1 MDNALQLLEQQNV
14 LDQERQVGGRF
25 YQDRWKVSAVMQT
38 DFLLATTILCVDL
51 DQVQSISGESLA
63 EETETRQRV
72 VSALNSSYL
81 IWLQSSSSSREAQK
95 AAEASKIVLGKAE
108 MLNTRISP
116 GSPQQGAASQHIDI
130 TASLSSPNTS
140 FSNLRFQ
147 VPDITTTSNWPM
159 EFPDT
164 VNDDF
169 NFVNKA
175 HCDRNCCMIGLTRCS
190 RIGIL
195 DIKHGTLTSC

>member
-38 DFLLATTILCVDL
+38 DFLLATTILWVDL
-51 DQVQSISGESLA
+51 DQVQSNSGESLA
-63 EETETRQRV
+63 EE
-72 VSALNSSYL
+72 S
-81 IWLQSSSSSREAQK
+81 
-95 AAEASKIVLGKAE
+95 E